1 MSEKRTVRDL
11 LKRVAPVGLAAGLV
25 FAATQA
31 HAWGY
36 NGGYSRY
43 YGGYS
48 RHYGGYGYR
57 GYRGGYPYRRYSY
70 GGYGYGRHGYYNG
83 LAYGLLSIP
92 GAVIGSVFGYP
103 YNRSR
108 NGSAYSDDANPG
120 AGPTSPGGTYNGDP
134 KPVPQS
140 NITAPHEN
148 GASGVDGSGW
158 ARLADGQYTLALSV
172 FAAAATNQPKSGRPK
187 VGYAL
192 SAAAAGDL
200 RRGVWAMRRA
210 LEIDPDSIHYVTI
223 DASLRPRVE
232 RLVTRYRTYPD
243 RTSGNADAAFMLA
256 SLHYLLGDVKSARI
270 QVDLGVAAGDRSS
283 SAANLAGL
291 IDKKI
296 AAIPRSDTGKRVP
309 RSRAD
314 AAGDGY
320 SSRNAEND

>member
-36 NGGYSRY
+36 YGSHNGGYSRH

-48 RHYGGYGYR
+48 RHYGGYSRYYGRYGYNGYRGGYYGGGYR
-57 GYRGGYPYRRYSY
+57 GYRGGRYYGGYPYR
-70 GGYGYGRHGYYNG
+70 GY
-83 LAYGLLSIP
+83 A
-92 GAVIGSVFGYP
+92 
-103 YNRSR
+103 
-108 NGSAYSDDANPG
+108 
-120 AGPTSPGGTYNGDP
+120 PGGSYSGNSNSVPRFSSPDSTYNGESRP
-134 KPVPQS
+134 APQANS
-140 NITAPHEN
+140 D
-148 GASGVDGSGW
+148 ASREIGPGGVDGGGW
-158 ARLADGQYTLALSV
+158 ARLADGQYSLALSA
-172 FAAAATNQPKSGRPK
+172 FAAAAKSQPKSGRPK

-223 DASLRPRVE
+223 DESLRPRIE
-232 RLVTRYRTYPD
+232 QLIARYQTNPD

-270 QVDLGVAAGDRSS
+270 QVDLGLAAGDRSS
-283 SAANLAGL
+283 SDPNLARL
-291 IDKKI
+291 INKKF
-296 AAIPRSDTGKRVP
+296 ATIPRPDTG
-309 RSRAD
+309 SR
-314 AAGDGY
+314 GIG
-320 SSRNAEND
+320 RPG

>member
-36 NGGYSRY
+36 YGSHNGGYSRH

-48 RHYGGYGYR
+48 RHYGGYSRYYGRYGYNRYR
-57 GYRGGYPYRRYSY
+57 GGYYGGYPYRGYAPGGSYS
-70 GGYGYGRHGYYNG
+70 GN
-83 LAYGLLSIP
+83 SN
-92 GAVIGSVFGYP
+92 SVPSF
-103 YNRSR
+103 S
-108 NGSAYSDDANPG
+108 NPG
-120 AGPTSPGGTYNGDP
+120 STYNGESRP
-134 KPVPQS
+134 APQANS
-140 NITAPHEN
+140 D
-148 GASGVDGSGW
+148 ASREIGPGGVDGGAW
-158 ARLADGQYTLALSV
+158 ARLADGQYTLALSA
-172 FAAAATNQPKSGRPK
+172 FAAAAKSQPKSGRPK

-223 DASLRPRVE
+223 DESLRPRIE
-232 RLVTRYRTYPD
+232 QLIARYQTNPD

-256 SLHYLLGDVKSARI
+256 SLYYLLGDLKSARI

-283 SAANLAGL
+283 STANLARL
-291 IDKKI
+291 IDKNI
-296 AAIPRSDTGKRVP
+296 TAIPRPDTG
-309 RSRAD
+309 SR
-314 AAGDGY
+314 GIG
-320 SSRNAEND
+320 RPG